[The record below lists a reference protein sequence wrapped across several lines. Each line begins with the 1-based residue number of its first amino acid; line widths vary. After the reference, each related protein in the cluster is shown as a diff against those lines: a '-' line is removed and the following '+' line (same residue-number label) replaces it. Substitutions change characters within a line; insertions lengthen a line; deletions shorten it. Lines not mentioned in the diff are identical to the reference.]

1 MMSGVLNLIGQESEW
16 NARDLLGLYK
26 NQSGIEQNF
35 GFLKNPVI
43 INSVF
48 LKKNSRIEVLGM
60 ILLIS
65 LLIWRL
71 MERAMRQYIE
81 KNKTTMTG
89 WVKRRT
95 KQPTSFMMSTKFN
108 TLLVIKSGAKR
119 QFARPLKPVQLEY
132 LKALDIEP
140 EVFTTP

>member
-1 MMSGVLNLIGQESEW
+1 MSGVLNLIGQESEW

-65 LLIWRL
+65 LLI
-71 MERAMRQYIE
+71 
-81 KNKTTMTG
+81 
-89 WVKRRT
+89 
-95 KQPTSFMMSTKFN
+95 
-108 TLLVIKSGAKR
+108 
-119 QFARPLKPVQLEY
+119 
-132 LKALDIEP
+132 
-140 EVFTTP
+140 

>member
-1 MMSGVLNLIGQESEW
+1 MSGVLNLIAQESEW

-71 MERAMRQYIE
+71 IERAMRQYVE
-81 KNKTTMTG
+81 ENKTTMTG
-89 WVKRRT
+89 WDQRRT
-95 KQPTSFMMSTKFN
+95 KRPTSVMMTTKFH
-108 TLLVIKSGAKR
+108 TLLVIKSGAQR
-119 QFARPLKPVQLEY
+119 QFAKPLKPVQLE
-132 LKALDIEP
+132 
-140 EVFTTP
+140 